1 MRSLSS
7 AWGIL
12 FLVFVGGCATTG
24 TTTTTVSR
32 SPDGSMKIEKHDSEI
47 DQALKVTQSAANAAQ
62 ATENAA
68 QAGLLIKALAD
79 SL

>member
-1 MRSLSS
+1 MRSVSS
-7 AWGIL
+7 IWGIL
-12 FLVFVGGCATTG
+12 SLALVGGCATTG
-24 TTTTTVSR
+24 TTTTTISR
-32 SPDGSMKIEKHDSEI
+32 STDGSMKIEKHDSEI

-68 QAGLLIKALAD
+68 QAGLLIKTLAD